1 MEMQIKLKKAHLK
14 ANRFRIIV
22 NSIIALLFL
31 VLIIWSLGGV
41 NYEGLVKG
49 SGNSVS
55 NLFKGFLT
63 PDIEYLKK
71 FDIDGL
77 PYAVLE
83 TLAIA
88 VGGTFFSALISL
100 PFALLASQNIVGKNV
115 SKIGKII
122 ITVIRTFP
130 EMILA
135 IIFIK
140 IVGPGAFAGVLAL
153 GFHSIGMLGK
163 LFSEAIESM
172 DMGPSEALDAVG
184 ATPFKK
190 LINAVLPTVMP
201 DLLSYTLYRFEI
213 NTRAATTLG
222 IVGAGGIGFP
232 LLTSIGSYNWSR
244 VSIILIT
251 MIITVV
257 IVDALS
263 GTIRKRL
270 I

>member
-1 MEMQIKLKKAHLK
+1 MEAQLKKEYLQK
-14 ANRFRIIV
+14 TRTSRII
-22 NSIIALLFL
+22 NILISLAFL
-31 VLIIWSLGGV
+31 TLIIWSLSGV
-41 NYEGLVKG
+41 NYEGVIKG
-49 SGNSVS
+49 SGKAVL
-55 NLFKGFLT
+55 NLLKGFLH
-63 PDIEYLKK
+63 PDIPYLQKM
-71 FDIDGL
+71 DVDGL

-88 VGGTFFSALISL
+88 VGGTFFSGLISL
-100 PFALLASQNIVGKNV
+100 PFALLASQNISGKNV
-115 SKIGKII
+115 SKLGKVI

-163 LFSEAIESM
+163 LYSESIESM
-172 DMGPSEALDAVG
+172 DNGPSEALDAVG
-184 ATPFKK
+184 ATPFQK
-190 LINAVLPTVMP
+190 LMNAVLPTVMP

-232 LLTSIGSYNWSR
+232 LLMSIGGYNWER
-244 VSIILIT
+244 VSMILIA
-251 MIITVV
+251 MIVTVV
-257 IVDALS
+257 IVDTIS
-263 GTIRKRL
+263 GAIRKRL